1 MGGHLPLHR
10 SHCSNQKNVTA
21 EALLKQRWR
30 RRDPKRPANSCAKET
45 AEKGAASIV
54 VVAPDT
60 TSDESIVVGD
70 VPLRWS
76 GFA

>member
-1 MGGHLPLHR
+1 MGHACV
-10 SHCSNQKNVTA
+10 SV
-21 EALLKQRWR
+21 EALMP
-30 RRDPKRPANSCAKET
+30 DE
-45 AEKGAASIV
+45 EKGAASI